1 MSDQQVI
8 TGENNN
14 QLATRTNNNKLALN
28 NRNRG
33 LEDLMA
39 RVKATLDN
47 QERTLGHGDLEKV
60 DIDGKAVHIDCLVN
74 FVIGTDAY
82 ADATKHNCEIP
93 EAILDKSGS
102 NVVINIEKLAEN
114 LDISV
119 LYEVIKRTATIST
132 SGQLDKL
139 GHAEQDKIYRR
150 LANVTNLAQRKLFDV
165 MDKKEIFNDSYKQ
178 AAYDLSLIYL
188 YYVRL
193 ITDVGRNVENLGRV
207 YGDLQSKI
215 KANIAQLEHIT
226 KLDKA
231 KTSMPSDDYQ
241 ELIKRLEEH
250 IRRLDKSKEE
260 MDKANNMLSGTLD
273 SNIQYASEYVQNI
286 IRNKFPNNRPN
297 TVI

>member
-28 NRNRG
+28 NRRREHEE
-33 LEDLMA
+33 LVA
-39 RVKATLDN
+39 RVKQVLDN
-47 QERTLGHGDLEKV
+47 QERTLDHGDSEKV
-60 DIDGKAVHIDCLVN
+60 DINGKAIHVDCLVN
-74 FVIGTDAY
+74 FVIGTDTY
-82 ADATKHNCEIP
+82 TTQDNCEIP
-93 EAILDKSGS
+93 EDILEESGG
-102 NVVINIEKLAEN
+102 NVIINIEKLAER
-114 LDISV
+114 LDVNV

-150 LANVTNLAQRKLFDV
+150 LANVTNLAQRKLFKV
-165 MDKKEIFNDSYKQ
+165 MDKDTVFNDSYKK

-188 YYVRL
+188 YYVQR
-193 ITDVGRNVENLGRV
+193 ITNVGRNVEDLSRI
-207 YGDLQSKI
+207 YEDLQSKI
-215 KANIAQLEHIT
+215 KANIAQLKHIT
-226 KLDKA
+226 NVDGVNA
-231 KTSMPSDDYQ
+231 NIPSNNDH

-260 MDKANNMLSGTLD
+260 MDKAKNILSGTLD

-286 IRNKFPNNRPN
+286 VRNKFPNNRPN